1 MDEAVSYLGENLR
14 FLIPA
19 SGMGFRQFARE
30 TNIHYSLLKRYMAG
44 EVSPKPAKIRMLAD
58 LLDVKPGALIYQQ
71 LVPLV
76 AEL

>member
-44 EVSPKPAKIRMLAD
+44 SATPRPARVRVLAKV
-58 LLDVKPGALIYQQ
+58 LGVTPGALVFDKLTPDTEQ
-71 LVPLV
+71 L
-76 AEL
+76 